1 MDRFIR
7 SLRILWRSERLL
19 AEQEF
24 RLGTQ
29 RVQLNL
35 LASLV
40 AVIALVMLSLAM
52 FYALAPLWGNALAA
66 LAVAGVDLVVALA
79 LSAYARSL
87 QPPAEVAMIK
97 EMRDMALG
105 DLEDEFESAEAEL
118 LSVKEDVQKFIA
130 NPVDALLPGILG
142 PLLSAIARGLASS
155 KK

>member
-19 AEQEF
+19 AEQDF

-130 NPVDALLPGILG
+130 NPVDALLPGVLG
-142 PLLSAIARGLASS
+142 PLLSAIARGLTSS